1 MKDEVNDIRLRVA
14 SEVKAHFAPEAL
26 SFSAV
31 PPNIS
36 PAQSMFKRLQKQILD
51 FEAKLNDD
59 QEIAVRL
66 VSFSDSQVFHIQ
78 GMGYHGPDI
87 ITFVA
92 VSPEGEHPRGTR
104 STYSARV
111 SIKRPTHRCEEA
123 GAKAPAH
130 RVCIVSTVADTAE
143 IECAYAVVGAPRCQF
158 EPSDRA
164 PRGVSVLRRFPS
176 GSGSDICT
184 VSHTASSLMS
194 K

>member
-1 MKDEVNDIRLRVA
+1 VKDEVNDIRLRVA
-14 SEVKAHFAPEAL
+14 SEVKAHFAPETL

-92 VSPEGEHPRGTR
+92 VSPEGEHVQLIQH
-104 STYSARV
+104 V
-111 SIKRPTHRCEEA
+111 SQLNVLLIA
-123 GAKAPAH
+123 AKKLGPKPQ
-130 RVCIVSTVADTAE
+130 RIGFV
-143 IECAYAVVGAPRCQF
+143 
-158 EPSDRA
+158 
-164 PRGVSVLRRFPS
+164 
-176 GSGSDICT
+176 
-184 VSHTASSLMS
+184 
-194 K
+194 